1 MCVCV
6 CVCVLCDHNQHNNM
20 CDESD
25 SSHIQ
30 YSIRYNFLVDVRR
43 VCVIVV
49 WKDKCVIIEWR
60 LIYTNRVM

>member
-1 MCVCV
+1 MCV
-6 CVCVLCDHNQHNNM
+6 CVCVLCDHNQH
-20 CDESD
+20 D

-49 WKDKCVIIEWR
+49 WKDECVIIEWR
-60 LIYTNRVM
+60 